1 MREFEAPYGVPLQP
15 FPTGSNWSTTHD
27 MIEMLF
33 SDLRQPWVQNFVLRS
48 DPKQDVAA
56 LTDPKNYLRAI
67 SLSYSGKSIPQ
78 LSGGFESSS
87 FHVRLNIPV
96 FTVGDIGVGLGVEC
110 SDAGGAVFSKS
121 DQFFRSVFNNRRHSQ
136 LNVRVLDGEG
146 KIEAGFQYYSE
157 SGFWQYCILV
167 FDEVLFLSAFDELT
181 FSVDFEKI
189 QSALIR
195 SIIGGAHRENPQIEI
210 ASHSSFPNK
219 VCDNAGEHIW
229 KNIFCSYVNAQ
240 PVMTFPV
247 FSQGCVLFDYN
258 AAGLRK
264 MRDWGVVKQLQSVR
278 ISPAKDIRISTD
290 AFIDLML
297 GDGDFNHKNNSNFNS
312 RSIQKRTSKKTRTR
326 PFVPFT
332 SANY

>member
-1 MREFEAPYGVPLQP
+1 MVWFCGKESVQHLKSRSHLDRGRVTRCPAVHNGAFGPIGQLCLDDFLPSRSLLTVQISRRQARRHRITFYRPQKMREFEAPYGVPLQP
-15 FPTGSNWSTTHD
+15 FPAGSNWSTTHD

-167 FDEVLFLSAFDELT
+167 FDELQCRGP
-181 FSVDFEKI
+181 EKDARLGRRKTT
-189 QSALIR
+189 SIR
-195 SIIGGAHRENPQIEI
+195 PNFTRKGYPYLDRRFHR
-210 ASHSSFPNK
+210 
-219 VCDNAGEHIW
+219 
-229 KNIFCSYVNAQ
+229 
-240 PVMTFPV
+240 
-247 FSQGCVLFDYN
+247 L
-258 AAGLRK
+258 
-264 MRDWGVVKQLQSVR
+264 
-278 ISPAKDIRISTD
+278 D
-290 AFIDLML
+290 ARRWRF
-297 GDGDFNHKNNSNFNS
+297 
-312 RSIQKRTSKKTRTR
+312 
-326 PFVPFT
+326 
-332 SANY
+332 